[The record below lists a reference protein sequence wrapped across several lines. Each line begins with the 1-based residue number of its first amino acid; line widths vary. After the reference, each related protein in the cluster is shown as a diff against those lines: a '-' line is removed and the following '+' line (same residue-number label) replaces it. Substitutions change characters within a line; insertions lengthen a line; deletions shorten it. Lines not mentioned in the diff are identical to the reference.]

1 MGKAVPLT
9 RSEVMARIRGRDTS
23 PELAL
28 RKELHARGARF
39 RVEYR
44 IPGVGRVDIA
54 FTRRRLA
61 IFVDGCFWHGCPEHG
76 VMPKS
81 NVAFWRDKLDGTR
94 ARDAKQVLVL
104 QAMGWS
110 VIRVWEHDLESDLAS
125 VTRTVLEVLKSP
137 EEYHR

>member
-1 MGKAVPLT
+1 MGKAAPLT

-28 RKELHARGARF
+28 RKALHARGARF
-39 RVEYR
+39 RVDFR

-61 IFVDGCFWHGCPEHG
+61 IFVDGCFWHCCPEHG
-76 VMPKS
+76 VRPKT
-81 NVAFWRDKLDGTR
+81 NVAFWRDKLDSNR

-104 QAMGWS
+104 QSMGWS
-110 VIRVWEHDLESDLAS
+110 VIRVWEHDLEEDLAS
-125 VTRTVLEVLKSP
+125 VTRTVLEVLHSP
-137 EEYHR
+137 EEDHQ